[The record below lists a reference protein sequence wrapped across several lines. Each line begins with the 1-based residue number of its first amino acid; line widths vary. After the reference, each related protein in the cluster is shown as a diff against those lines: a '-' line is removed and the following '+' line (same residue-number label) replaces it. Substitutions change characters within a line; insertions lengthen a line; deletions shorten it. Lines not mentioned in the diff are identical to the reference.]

1 MNKDNFKAASPG
13 KRLLA
18 HLIDGGAWTAILAGL
33 WLWAASAG
41 TIEQLMGA
49 LLWMLIILM
58 IGFSLGAMIYTAGM
72 TAVFGGTIGK
82 LLTGIEIVDSAG
94 KRISFWRAFFRNIIG
109 YAVSG
114 MALWLGFIW
123 ILVDKERRGWHDMM
137 AETMVV
143 EMGQRPTGRWLGKYR
158 WLMGLAGL
166 IGVIGVIGIMGVK
179 IAGQVKQN
187 LPFYQEIV
195 EDIVANIK
203 PSISE

>member
-18 HLIDGGAWTAILAGL
+18 HLIDGGVWTAILAGL

-109 YAVSG
+109 YMVSG

-143 EMGQRPTGRWLGKYR
+143 EKRKSGPLIGII
-158 WLMGLAGL
+158 GLAVEMG
-166 IGVIGVIGIMGVK
+166 IIGITGIK